1 MSVYPSLARLYIR
14 SFYNISGVKPRG
26 TGAGL
31 KRDLKPV
38 VKAAGFVVLMTLVA
52 GNLGYLFVMLN
63 LGMYKGLATLGMQG
77 LLILNAVVM
86 ATMLTFIVGFM
97 TALSTYY
104 LNDMELQLLAMPI
117 QPRALFGAKFTA
129 VYVSEAAFSVF
140 FMAITMV
147 VFGIKESPHPL
158 FYIWGTITALMLP
171 LPVLAASYALQIPLL
186 STARFLRNKKLI
198 MIVGGVIG
206 ISCGLLFNVYFQGMM
221 MRFQDPAALAESI
234 ASPASMV
241 TRIGNAYPPAL
252 LAWKA
257 MSDPASAAAFGSVLL
272 LIAVCAAGPAMVVVF
287 MSGAYARSLVDF
299 NESYIRK
306 LTRDGARRFIARR
319 IRSGSVFL
327 AMVKREITLMNR
339 EPMYLLNGPFIIILM
354 PVIVGV
360 MLLVNGDAMFS
371 DPDMAGVKALIGGGF
386 GSVLAALVGTFMGSS
401 TSIACTAVSR
411 DAKALPFIKSL
422 PVKAATYMLA
432 KFAHAEIFGVF
443 GSVVGVGLIARVLGL
458 DAAGCAA
465 GLLVSLSLSTLLNL
479 GGLWLDTANPR
490 LDWDN
495 PIAAMKQNPN
505 AVIAILGTMGV
516 AAGAGYLAFTTGM
529 RPGAFAL
536 WFGVLPAFVTGVLLA
551 LYPRY
556 AEKRLSAMEG

>member
-1 MSVYPSLARLYIR
+1 MRVYLSLSRLYIS
-14 SFYNISGVKPRG
+14 SFYNFSGAKPRG
-26 TGAGL
+26 AKTGL
-31 KRDLKPV
+31 KPLFK
-38 VKAAGFVVLMTLVA
+38 KAAYIALMAIVA

-77 LLILNAVVM
+77 LLVLNAVVM

-117 QPRALFGAKFTA
+117 KPRALFGAKFTA
-129 VYVSEAAFSVF
+129 VYVSEAAVSVF

-158 FYIWGTITALMLP
+158 FYAWGTITALLLP
-171 LPVLAASYALQIPLL
+171 LPVLAVSYALQIPLL
-186 STARFLRNKKLI
+186 SFARFMRNKKLI
-198 MIVGGVIG
+198 MIVGGVLG
-206 ISCGLLFNVYFQGMM
+206 ISFGLMFNVYFQGMM
-221 MRFQDPAALAESI
+221 MKFQDPAALALTI
-234 ASPASMV
+234 ASPDSLV
-241 TRIGNAYPPAL
+241 TRMGEAYPPAL

-257 MSDPASAAAFGSVLL
+257 MSAPATGAAFGSVLVL
-272 LIAVCAAGPAMVVVF
+272 LGICAAGPALVVLLL
-287 MSGAYARSLVDF
+287 SGAYAKSLVGF

-306 LTRDGARRFIARR
+306 LTRDGARSFIARR
-319 IRSGSVFL
+319 IRSGPVFI
-327 AMVKREITLMNR
+327 AMVKREVSLMNR
-339 EPMYLLNGPFIIILM
+339 EPMYLLNGPFIIVLL
-354 PVIVGV
+354 PVVVGI
-360 MLLVNGDAMFS
+360 MLLVNGDAMFG
-371 DPDMAGVKALIGGGF
+371 DPDMAGVSALIGGGF

-422 PVKAATYMLA
+422 PVKAGTYMLA
-432 KFAHAEIFGVF
+432 KFAHAAIFGVF
-443 GSVVGVGLIARVLGL
+443 GSVVGVVLIGRALGV
-458 DAAGCAA
+458 DAAGLASA
-465 GLLVSLSLSTLLNL
+465 IAVSLSLSTLLNL

-516 AAGAGYLAFTTGM
+516 AAGVGYLAFVTGM
-529 RPGAFAL
+529 RPGAFVL
-536 WFGVLPAFVTGVLLA
+536 WFGAVPAFVTGVLLA

-556 AEKRLSAMEG
+556 AEKRLVQMEG

>member
-14 SFYNISGVKPRG
+14 SFYNISGATPRS

-31 KRDLKPV
+31 NRNLKPAL
-38 VKAAGFVVLMTLVA
+38 KTAGFVALVVLVA

>member
-14 SFYNISGVKPRG
+14 GFYNISSAKPRG
-26 TGAGL
+26 TKPGL
-31 KRDLKPV
+31 KRDLKPA
-38 VKAAGFVVLMTLVA
+38 VKTAGFVVLMVLVA

-63 LGMYKGLATLGMQG
+63 LGMYKGLAVLGMQG

-158 FYIWGTITALMLP
+158 FYIWGTIIALLLP

-186 STARFLRNKKLI
+186 SAARFLRNKKLI

-206 ISCGLLFNVYFQGMM
+206 IACGLLFNVYFQGMM
-221 MRFQDPAALAESI
+221 MRFQDPAALAGSI
-234 ASPASMV
+234 ASPGSLV
-241 TRIGNAYPPAL
+241 TRAGNSYPPAL
-252 LAWKA
+252 LAWMA
-257 MSDPASAAAFGSVLL
+257 MSAPASAGAFGSMLA
-272 LIAVCAAGPAMVVVF
+272 LIVVCSAGPALVVLF
-287 MSGAYARSLVDF
+287 LSGAYARSLVGF

-306 LTRDGARRFIARR
+306 LTRDGAGRFIARR

-327 AMVKREITLMNR
+327 AMVKREVIMMNR
-339 EPMYLLNGPFIIILM
+339 EPMYLLNGPFIILLM

-360 MLLVNGDAMFS
+360 MLLVNGDAMFD

-422 PVKAATYMLA
+422 PVKAGTYMLA
-432 KFAHAEIFGVF
+432 KLAHALIFGAF
-443 GSVVGVGLIARVLGL
+443 GSMVGVGLIGRALGL
-458 DAAGCAA
+458 DAAGLAA
-465 GLLVSLSLSTLLNL
+465 GLAVSLSLSTLLNL

-505 AVIAILGTMGV
+505 AVIAILGTMGL
-516 AAGAGYLAFTTGM
+516 AAGVGYLAFITGM
-529 RPGAFAL
+529 RPGAFAW
-536 WFGVLPAFVTGVLLA
+536 WFGAVPAAAFVALLVP
-551 LYPRY
+551 YPKF
-556 AEKRLSAMEG
+556 AEKRLARMEA

>member
-14 SFYNISGVKPRG
+14 SFYNISGATPRS

-31 KRDLKPV
+31 KRNLKPV
-38 VKAAGFVVLMTLVA
+38 VKAAGFVMLMALVA

-97 TALSTYY
+97 TALSTFY

-158 FYIWGTITALMLP
+158 FYIWGTITALLLP

-186 STARFLRNKKLI
+186 SAARFLRNKKLI

-206 ISCGLLFNVYFQGMM
+206 IACGLLFNVYFQGMM

-257 MSDPASAAAFGSVLL
+257 MSDPASAAAFGSVLVL
-272 LIAVCAAGPAMVVVF
+272 SVFCAAGPLLVVLF
-287 MSGAYARSLVDF
+287 LSGSYARSLVGF

-306 LTRDGARRFIARR
+306 LTRDGAQRFIARR

-411 DAKALPFIKSL
+411 DAKALAFIKSL

-432 KFAHAEIFGVF
+432 KFAHAAIFGVF
-443 GSVVGVGLIARVLGL
+443 GSVVGVGLIAGVLGL

-505 AVIAILGTMGV
+505 AVISILGTMGV
-516 AAGAGYLAFTTGM
+516 AAGAGYLAFVTGM

-556 AEKRLSAMEG
+556 AEKRLAQMEG